1 MPDFQMPEE
10 LYYHPETHLWAKV
23 EGDLVRV
30 GLDDMA
36 QYSARAIVNIRLKPP
51 GRPIR
56 KDRPFGTME
65 AGKYVGPLNLPVA
78 GKVVE
83 INEEVMED
91 PKLANRDPYDAGW
104 LALVDPE
111 DLARDLPTLIHGEML
126 QPWVDK
132 TVADWTARG
141 IIVES

>member
-1 MPDFQMPEE
+1 MPDFKMSED

-23 EGDLVRV
+23 EETLVRV

-51 GRPIR
+51 GRLIP

-78 GKVVE
+78 GKVIE
-83 INEEVMED
+83 INEEVINN
-91 PKLANRDPYDAGW
+91 PKLANSDPYKDGW
-104 LALVDPE
+104 LALVEPE
-111 DLARDLPTLIHGEML
+111 NLARDLPTLIHGEAVRE
-126 QPWVDK
+126 WVAK

-141 IIVES
+141 IIKP

>member
-1 MPDFQMPEE
+1 
-10 LYYHPETHLWAKV
+10 
-23 EGDLVRV
+23 
-30 GLDDMA
+30 MA

>member
-1 MPDFQMPEE
+1 MPDFNMPED

-36 QYSARAIVNIRLKPP
+36 QYSARAIANIRLKPP
-51 GRPIR
+51 GRLIA

-78 GKVVE
+78 AKVIE
-83 INEEVMED
+83 INEEVINN
-91 PKLANRDPYDAGW
+91 PKLANSDPYKTGW
-104 LALVDPE
+104 LVLAEPE
-111 DLARDLPTLIHGEML
+111 NLARDLPTLVHGEAVKD
-126 QPWVDK
+126 WVAK
-132 TVADWTARG
+132 YVADWTARG
-141 IIVES
+141 IIKP